1 MLKKIINSKEKG
13 SPCTRHAPERCLPRA
28 VQGSARSWFLILI
41 LFLALFFWWGKREGK
56 IVPFSR
62 SKVKTTPV
70 TTVAE
75 VVPPAEV
82 VNLQEAFAQIARA
95 VKPSVVNIST
105 IQLIEETHPPI
116 EFYFGDPFEEFFED
130 FFGVPRQ
137 EQRRRQ
143 RTPRKFQRRLEGTGS
158 GVIID
163 PEGYILTNE
172 HVVRGATEIQVTV
185 VAGENGKYTGK
196 VIGKDERTDLAV
208 VKIKPKNK
216 LVAVKLGDSDK
227 IRVGDWAVAIGS
239 PFGLEQTVTVGII
252 SAVRQRLMIEGREYR
267 DLIQTDAA
275 INRGNS
281 GGPLVN
287 IHGEIIGINTA
298 IYAPTGVFAGIGFA
312 VPINQAKEILDDLI
326 HKGKVVRGWLGVEI
340 KEIDEAI
347 QKQFGL
353 PDKEGALVNN
363 VLKDSPAEKAGLT
376 RGDVIREFDGK
387 KISTPFELQKIVA
400 QTPPNKKVKVEIIRE
415 KKKQTIELVTGEM
428 PSEIKEV
435 ATTPSERVKGEWLGM
450 KVSNFS
456 SELAEK
462 YGLPK
467 EEKGVVIVAIEPG
480 SKAEEMRLEEGDLIK
495 SINRKQ
501 VTEVKEFNEITKKV
515 KLSEGV
521 VFDLNRRGRL
531 LYLSYLGTE

>member
-1 MLKKIINSKEKG
+1 MFKQEKG
-13 SPCTRHAPERCLPRA
+13 S
-28 VQGSARSWFLILI
+28 ARNWFLILI
-41 LFLALFFWWGKREGK
+41 LLFALFFWWGKKQGK
-56 IVPFSR
+56 IVLFSR
-62 SKVKTTPV
+62 SKMETAPI

-82 VNLQEAFAQIARA
+82 INLQEAFAQIAA
-95 VKPSVVNIST
+95 VAKPAVVNIST
-105 IQLIEETHPPI
+105 VQLIEEKHPPV
-116 EFYFGDPFEEFFED
+116 EFYFGDPFEEFFEE
-130 FFGVPRQ
+130 FFGMPRQ
-137 EQRRRQ
+137 EQQRRQQ
-143 RTPRKFQRRLEGTGS
+143 RTPKKLQRRLEGTGS

-172 HVVRGATEIQVTV
+172 HVVRGATEIQVTIS
-185 VAGENGKYTGK
+185 GENGKYTGK
-196 VIGKDERTDLAV
+196 IVGKDERTDLAV

-216 LVAVKLGDSDK
+216 LSAVKLGDSEK

-252 SAVRQRLMIEGREYR
+252 SALRQRLMIEGREYR

-287 IHGEIIGINTA
+287 IHGEVIGINTA

-312 VPINQAKEILDDLI
+312 IPINQAKEILDDLI

-340 KEIDEAI
+340 KEIDDAI

-353 PDKEGALVNN
+353 PDEEGALVNN
-363 VLKDSPAEKAGLT
+363 VLKDSPAEKAGLM
-376 RGDVIREFDGK
+376 RGDVIVKFDEK
-387 KISTPFELQKIVA
+387 KVFTSYELQKIVG
-400 QTPPNKKVKVEIIRE
+400 QTPPNKKVKIEIIRD
-415 KKKQTIELVTGEM
+415 KNRKTIELVTGEM
-428 PSEIKEV
+428 PTKIEEAAAV
-435 ATTPSERVKGEWLGM
+435 APEEVKGEWLGM
-450 KVSNFS
+450 KVSNFN
-456 SELAEK
+456 SELGEK

-467 EEKGVVIVAIEPG
+467 EEKGVVIIAVEPG
-480 SKAEEMRLEEGDLIK
+480 SKAEEIGLEEGDLIK

-501 VTEVKEFNEITKKV
+501 VAEVKDFNEITKKV
-515 KLSEGV
+515 KLSEGI
-521 VFDLNRRGRL
+521 VFDLNRRGKL